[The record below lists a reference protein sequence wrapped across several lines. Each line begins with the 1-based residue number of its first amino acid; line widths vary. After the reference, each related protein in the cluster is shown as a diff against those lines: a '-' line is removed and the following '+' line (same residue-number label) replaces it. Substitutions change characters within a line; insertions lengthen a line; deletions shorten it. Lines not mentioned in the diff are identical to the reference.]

1 MTLDPDTFTSDDR
14 QLLPD
19 RTVLDEN
26 RHLPDSTSL
35 NTEITV
41 NDKRYATK
49 QASKEKAIGHDGIPT
64 ELLDIVSR
72 Q

>member
-1 MTLDPDTFTSDDR
+1 MLIWY
-14 QLLPD
+14 

-41 NDKRYATK
+41 NDIRYAIK
-49 QASKEKAIGHDGIPT
+49 QASKGKAIGHDGIPT
-64 ELLDIVSR
+64 EVLNNDS
-72 Q
+72 